1 MDMKDLEDVAH
12 RYKKA
17 TDALDLVRTEMQGT
31 AVALL
36 QQDGV
41 KQADVARVTGWS
53 REHLR
58 RLKEKAEMEALR
70 RRVEE
75 LSTAKEPSPAA
86 AAPRQR
92 VTETLPD
99 DPAPE
104 PSEHV
109 GVSPEVAALSYDEA
123 QDLFRDAETRN
134 IQWAFKMRR
143 TLGTVPPG
151 RRPYLGVQAGVDEG
165 LITLPERPVSG
176 EETNG

>member
-17 TDALDLVRTEMQGT
+17 TDALDVVRTEMQGT

-86 AAPRQR
+86 AAPRQQ

-104 PSEHV
+104 PPEHL
-109 GVSPEVAALSYDEA
+109 GISPEIAALTYDEA
-123 QDLFRDAETRN
+123 
-134 IQWAFKMRR
+134 R
-143 TLGTVPPG
+143 TLFVETETKQMQWGITQRRHLARVPSEW
-151 RRPYLGVQAGVDEG
+151 RFHAGVQAGVAAGHID
-165 LITLPERPVSG
+165 LPESS
-176 EETNG
+176 EEQTA